1 MQMPSLWH
9 GEDAAVANG
18 INETENS
25 MQHVR
30 HEVQVQEAGAR
41 ILPDS
46 ESNVHVNE
54 AFEFASEG
62 FGAEAAEGAAATAA
76 PAIDES
82 KFNFRRIQ
90 RWG

>member
-1 MQMPSLWH
+1 MPALRY
-9 GEDAAVANG
+9 GEDAAVENG
-18 INETENS
+18 TDGTEDAV
-25 MQHVR
+25 QRVR
-30 HEVQVQEAGAR
+30 RKVQVREAGAGV
-41 ILPDS
+41 PTGG